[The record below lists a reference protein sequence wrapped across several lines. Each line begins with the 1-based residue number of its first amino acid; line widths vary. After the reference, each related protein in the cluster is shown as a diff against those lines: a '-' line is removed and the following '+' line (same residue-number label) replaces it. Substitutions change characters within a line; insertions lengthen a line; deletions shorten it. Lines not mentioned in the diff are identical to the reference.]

1 MRGSLEQV
9 AGVRAL
15 PAVALVVYYWIMD
28 IETIRSLGA
37 RSEKT
42 REPKK
47 DAGDLTDHPL
57 FAQNV

>member
-15 PAVALVVYYWIMD
+15 SEVVVIVCYWIMD

-37 RSEKT
+37 GSPDA
-42 REPKK
+42 REPEK

-57 FAQNV
+57 FT

>member
-1 MRGSLEQV
+1 VRFSLEQV

-15 PAVALVVYYWIMD
+15 SEVVVIVCYWIMD

-37 RSEKT
+37 GSEKT
-42 REPKK
+42 RQPEK

-57 FAQNV
+57 FT

>member
-15 PAVALVVYYWIMD
+15 SEVVVIVYHWIMD

-42 REPKK
+42 SELEK
-47 DAGDLTDHPL
+47 DAGDVTDHPL
-57 FAQNV
+57 FT

>member
-15 PAVALVVYYWIMD
+15 SEVVVIVYHWIMD
-28 IETIRSLGA
+28 IEKIRSLGA

-42 REPKK
+42 SQLKK
-47 DAGDLTDHPL
+47 DAGHLTNHPL
-57 FAQNV
+57 FT

>member
-15 PAVALVVYYWIMD
+15 SEVVVIVCYWIMD

-37 RSEKT
+37 GSEKT
-42 REPKK
+42 SEPKK
-47 DAGDLTDHPL
+47 DAGDLTNHPL
-57 FAQNV
+57 FT

>member
-15 PAVALVVYYWIMD
+15 SAVALVVYYWIMD

-42 REPKK
+42 RELEK
-47 DAGDLTDHPL
+47 DAGDAPNHPL
-57 FAQNV
+57 FT